1 MSLQGNLLGSP
12 DGDVPLVGG
21 LGEAVLAGRAGE
33 GLRGEDGEEDLGL
46 VRLFSLFGFEGCF
59 ALGVVAVLAPPL
71 PSLCLGLFGLPG
83 DASPV
88 LGG

>member
-21 LGEAVLAGRAGE
+21 LGVAVLAGRAGE
-33 GLRGEDGEEDLGL
+33 GLRGEGGEEDLGL
-46 VRLFSLFGFEGCF
+46 VGLFSLFGFEGCF
-59 ALGVVAVLAPPL
+59 ALGVVALLAPPPPPL
-71 PSLCLGLFGLPG
+71 GPGLFGLPG

-88 LGG
+88 LEG